1 MSETKQRF
9 NHMYASAK
17 RSTHLAIQVGLLI
30 TLSGALFYWND
41 DQRLAE
47 ITWFI
52 VLFPVTACIKLVFRT
67 NVLLTFNE
75 SVRYRRLVWYECA
88 IGFGMIV
95 LFTLL
100 SMMILFREGYASGLL
115 LACSLVLFG
124 IVAST
129 SLDRKLKQ
137 VDASHVTHRLYS
149 RGKVGHVD

>member
-1 MSETKQRF
+1 MKLNERF
-9 NHMYASAK
+9 NHMYASGK
-17 RSTHLAIQVGLLI
+17 RSTRLAIHVGLLI

-41 DQRLAE
+41 HQWLAE

-52 VLFPVTACIKLVFRT
+52 ILFPVTACIKLVFRM
-67 NVLLTFNE
+67 NVLLTFNK

-88 IGFGMIV
+88 IGLGMIV

-100 SMMILFREGYASGLL
+100 SMMILSREGYASGLL

-124 IVAST
+124 IVAS
-129 SLDRKLKQ
+129 SNLDRKLKQ

-149 RGKVGHVD
+149 RGKVGHFD

>member
-17 RSTHLAIQVGLLI
+17 HSTRLAIQVGLLI
-30 TLSGALFYWND
+30 TLSGALFYWNGY
-41 DQRLAE
+41 QRLAE
-47 ITWFI
+47 MNWFI
-52 VLFPVTACIKLVFRT
+52 ILFPVTACIKLVFRT

-75 SVRYRRLVWYECA
+75 SVRYRRLVWSECA
-88 IGFGMIV
+88 MGFGMIV

-124 IVAST
+124 IVASE

-137 VDASHVTHRLYS
+137 VDACHVTYRLYS
-149 RGKVGHVD
+149 RGKVGHLD

>member
-1 MSETKQRF
+1 MNSAERF
-9 NHMYASAK
+9 SQLYASGK
-17 RSTHLAIQVGLLI
+17 RSTRLATQVGLLI

-67 NVLLTFNE
+67 NVLLTFNK

-88 IGFGMIV
+88 LGLGMIV

-124 IVAST
+124 IVASE

-149 RGKVGHVD
+149 RGKVGHFD

>member
-1 MSETKQRF
+1 MSETKQRI
-9 NHMYASAK
+9 NYMYASAK

-41 DQRLAE
+41 HQWLAE

-67 NVLLTFNE
+67 NVLLTFNK

-88 IGFGMIV
+88 IGLGMIV

-124 IVAST
+124 IVAS
-129 SLDRKLKQ
+129 SNLDRKLKQ

>member
-1 MSETKQRF
+1 MNSAERF
-9 NHMYASAK
+9 SQLYASGK
-17 RSTHLAIQVGLLI
+17 RSTRLAIRVGLLI

-75 SVRYRRLVWYECA
+75 SVRYRRLVWSECA
-88 IGFGMIV
+88 LGLGIIV

-100 SMMILFREGYASGLL
+100 SMMTLYREGFTSGLL

-124 IVAST
+124 IVAS
-129 SLDRKLKQ
+129 SNLDRKLKQ
-137 VDASHVTHRLYS
+137 VDASHVTHRLYN
-149 RGKVGHVD
+149 RGKVGHFD